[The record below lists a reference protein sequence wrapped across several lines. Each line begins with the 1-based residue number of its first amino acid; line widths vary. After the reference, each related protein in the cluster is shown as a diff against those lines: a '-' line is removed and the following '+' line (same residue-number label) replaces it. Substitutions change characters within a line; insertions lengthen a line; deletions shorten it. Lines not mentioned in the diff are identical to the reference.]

1 MLVHAYKAITQHSEH
16 YATGVVCMAEKGYY
30 FFFRPAKIVKMNMK
44 RSLLLN
50 ENFYLLVCLFIAV
63 PTKLSILAEH
73 LSADWALRL
82 P

>member
-1 MLVHAYKAITQHSEH
+1 MLVKLLHSIQNIMRQGL
-16 YATGVVCMAEKGYY
+16 YVWQKKIL
-30 FFFRPAKIVKMNMK
+30 FFFFSPAKIVKMNME